1 MSKEK
6 KPKTLQDIFSD
17 YKSLPLSD
25 RINFVI
31 AAKEELDAQ
40 LSESQATVDSIK
52 SAKEKLNGK

>member
-1 MSKEK
+1 MAKKE
-6 KPKTLQDIFSD
+6 PKTLQDIFSD

-40 LSESQATVDSIK
+40 LVESQTTANSIIE
-52 SAKEKLNGK
+52 AKQKLNGK